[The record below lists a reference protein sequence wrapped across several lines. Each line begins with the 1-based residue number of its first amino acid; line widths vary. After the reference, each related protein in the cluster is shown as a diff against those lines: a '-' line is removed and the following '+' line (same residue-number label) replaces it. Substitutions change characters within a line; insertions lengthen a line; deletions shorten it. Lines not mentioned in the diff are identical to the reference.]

1 MCIRDSISS
10 PFANQR
16 GQGRQSL
23 ATFLV
28 GTIQELAKRS
38 GTCTSA
44 ATLGHTERECPDTL
58 AIRGVEAGLDKLHLN
73 LKWCGQEREMIYFLQ
88 DPSDPWPHQHTRV
101 NVVIDVGPNSTPLS
115 AYANHLAPVP
125 NSAAVLLA
133 TADDYDARFHPFFS
147 RVEKPPTPVP
157 GIVQEL
163 RSTPAHR
170 FQCLRAL
177 LQPELY
183 RVADESSM

>member
-1 MCIRDSISS
+1 MAIAGHILVDAIEE
-10 PFANQR
+10 
-16 GQGRQSL
+16 L
-23 ATFLV
+23 AT
-28 GTIQELAKRS
+28 RS
-38 GTCTSA
+38 ATSTAA
-44 ATLGHTERECPDTL
+44 ATLGQAELECPDTL
-58 AIRGVEAGLDKLHLN
+58 AIRGVEAGPDKIQLSLE
-73 LKWCGQEREMIYFLQ
+73 WCGLEREMIYFLQ
-88 DPSDPWPHQHTRV
+88 DPSDPWPPQITGV